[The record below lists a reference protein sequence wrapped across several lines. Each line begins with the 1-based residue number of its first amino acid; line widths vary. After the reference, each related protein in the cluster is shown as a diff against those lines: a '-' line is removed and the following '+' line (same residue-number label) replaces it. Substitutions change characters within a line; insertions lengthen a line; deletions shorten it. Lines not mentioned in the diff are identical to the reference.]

1 MNIFFKFSLLFA
13 FVSFISWP
21 IAAQAPIEEDD
32 QCNDDQVK
40 LLATQLV
47 EESRSV
53 PEVGKKIKVWV
64 RSADFLWP
72 IDKATA
78 RTYYADAYKFAVDNH
93 REKGVERTETKT
105 ANFTFVTA
113 ERDFRF
119 EVVSAIAKND
129 SQWARKLTD
138 ELMAE
143 FEKTLKDKKE
153 GEFKREMGLMLQI
166 AYESLDTNRD
176 LSLYIYRR
184 MMKLPLEHD
193 WFFTLYQI
201 AGKDE
206 AFASNIYVE
215 LIQTYQNESA
225 RKLLFLSAY
234 PFSRER
240 IFGVEKY
247 QYGTTLPSGLTPR
260 TDLQRPFLELFFNRV
275 AYVAADPAQRS
286 APSTSFIN
294 PEPVQMIAA
303 LGEMESYV
311 IQDHPSLM
319 LQFSRAKANAQAMMT
334 PEMFERLQKAKA
346 QAEMNELTFEERL
359 ARLEKADEEGKL
371 GDNMIISLI
380 IMINKTDAQFEQLKA
395 WLDKIQEKPAREAS
409 ISYYW
414 YARAKLAIKETRF
427 ADSEAHAAKVPELE
441 YQATLA
447 FDLADAKLE
456 SITDAPTVYQTLNEV
471 AKLAR
476 RMEDSP
482 AKAKVLLGLAYQY
495 EKIDHGFALEELG
508 EAVRVINNLKDPDL
522 FSAAQQRMIVGKTF
536 AFYTSY
542 SIPGFDPENTF
553 RELSINDF
561 GLALSNARS
570 INDRVIRSVAVLA
583 VAKNCVERRK
593 RKKSQAAQSN

>member
-1 MNIFFKFSLLFA
+1 MNNFFTSALLFTLTL
-13 FVSFISWP
+13 SIL
-21 IAAQAPIEEDD
+21 ITTGAQVPIEEDD
-32 QCNDDQVK
+32 QCSDDQVK

-53 PEVGKKIKVWV
+53 SDAGKKIKVLI

-72 IDKATA
+72 IDNATA
-78 RTYYADAYKFAVDNH
+78 RTYYSDAYKIAVDNH

-105 ANFTFVTA
+105 GNFTFITA

-129 SQWARKLTD
+129 GQWARKLTD

-166 AYESLDTNRD
+166 AFESLDSNRD

-184 MMKLPLEHD
+184 MMKLPLEQD

-206 AFASNIYVE
+206 AFASSIYVE
-215 LIQTYQNESA
+215 LLQSYRNETA

-234 PFSRER
+234 PFSRNR

-247 QYGTTLPSGLTPR
+247 QYGTTLPTGLTPR
-260 TDLQRPFLELFFNRV
+260 ADLQRPFLELFFSRV

-286 APSTSFIN
+286 ATSTQFIN

-303 LGEMESYV
+303 LNEMEPY
-311 IQDHPSLM
+311 IIENHPSLM

-346 QAEMNELTFEERL
+346 LAEMNELTFEERMTK
-359 ARLEKADEEGKL
+359 LEKADEEGKL
-371 GDNMIISLI
+371 SDVMIVNLI
-380 IMINKTDAQFEQLKA
+380 TLINKTDAQFERLKP
-395 WLDKIQEKPAREAS
+395 WFDKIVEEPVRKAS
-409 ISYYW
+409 ESYYW
-414 YARAKLAIKETRF
+414 YARAKLAIKESRF
-427 ADSEAHAAKVPELE
+427 ADSESHAAKVPELE

-456 SITDAPTVYQTLNEV
+456 SITDAATVYQTLNEV

-482 AKAKVLLGLAYQY
+482 SKAKILLGLAYQY
-495 EKIDHGFALEELG
+495 EKINHGFALEELG
-508 EAVRVINNLKDPDL
+508 EAVRVINKLQDPDL
-522 FSAAQQRMIVGKTF
+522 FSTAVYRQIIGKTS
-536 AFYTSY
+536 AHYTVY

-553 RELSINDF
+553 RAISVNDF

-570 INDRVIRSVAVLA
+570 INDRVIRSIAVLA
-583 VAKNCVERRK
+583 VAKNCLERRSKK
-593 RKKSQAAQSN
+593 RTEAARQN